1 VVTSAPQVID
11 IIDVGGRMGAPWP
24 ALVERI
30 DMTKKAWMLLLV
42 LGCLLQ
48 SPGAGLCSAQ
58 DLSPKWEDLTSP
70 DFAKAIRRASGACVL
85 PMGSIDKFGPS
96 GPLGTSL
103 YTIRLMAL
111 EAVKQ
116 EYAVVFPAYFVSLT
130 NAVSNH
136 PGTIAYSSRLQRE
149 MLDETTSEMARNGC
163 RKILILNGHSA
174 NMSMLQDFLTSSMSK
189 PKDYVVYAMQGGPPR
204 MWPLT
209 EDTAKLP
216 VALRPSK
223 PGADGHGGEERISV
237 LLAYYPDLVHLDR
250 AHDEPIVSVGSR
262 RLNLPAGVLV
272 GVSGFN
278 AAPTGYLGD
287 ASGATAERGRA
298 LTEYTAGRLAEAIR
312 AVKADEESPRLQ
324 GEFFEKMLRP
334 TE

>member
-1 VVTSAPQVID
+1 
-11 IIDVGGRMGAPWP
+11 MN
-24 ALVERI
+24 
-30 DMTKKAWMLLLV
+30 KKAWMLILV
-42 LGCLLQ
+42 FGCLP
-48 SPGAGLCSAQ
+48 PGPRAGLCSAQ

-70 DFAKAIRRASGACVL
+70 DFVKATRRAAGVCVL
-85 PMGSIDKFGPS
+85 PVGSIDKFGPS

-116 EYAVVFPAYFVSLT
+116 EYAVVFPAYFVSQT
-130 NAVSNH
+130 SSVSNH
-136 PGTIAYSSRLQRE
+136 PGTIAYSSRVRRE
-149 MLDETTSEMARNGC
+149 MLHETTSEMARNGC
-163 RKILILNGHSA
+163 KKILILNGHSA
-174 NMSMLQDFLTSSMSK
+174 NMTMLQDFLSSSMSE

-216 VALRPSK
+216 TALRPSK

-237 LLAYYPDLVHLDR
+237 LLAYYPDLVRLDR
-250 AHDEPIVSVGSR
+250 AHDEPIVTVGSR
-262 RLNLPAGVLV
+262 RLDLPEGVLV
-272 GVSGFN
+272 GVSGFK

-287 ASGATAERGRA
+287 ASGATAARGRA

-324 GEFFEKMLRP
+324 EEFFKKMLNPTDVEEERP
-334 TE
+334 

>member
-1 VVTSAPQVID
+1 MS
-11 IIDVGGRMGAPWP
+11 
-24 ALVERI
+24 
-30 DMTKKAWMLLLV
+30 KKAWMFLLV
-42 LGCLLQ
+42 FGCLSQ
-48 SPGAGLCSAQ
+48 SQGAGLCFAQ

-70 DFAKAIRRASGACVL
+70 DFGKAIQKAAGVCVL
-85 PMGSIDKFGPS
+85 PLGSIDKFGPS

-116 EYAVVFPAYFVSLT
+116 EYAVVFPAYFVSQ
-130 NAVSNH
+130 NSSVSNH
-136 PGTIAYSSRLQRE
+136 PGTIAYSSRLQRD
-149 MLDETTSEMARNGC
+149 MLHETTREMARNGC

-174 NMSMLQDFLTSSMSK
+174 NMAMLQDFLSSSMSE
-189 PKDYVVYAMQGGPPR
+189 PRDYVVYAMQGGPPR

-209 EDTAKLP
+209 EETARLP

-237 LLAYYPDLVHLDR
+237 LLAYHPELVHLDR
-250 AHDEPIVSVGSR
+250 AHDEPIVPVGSR
-262 RLNLPAGVLV
+262 RLDLPAGVLV

-287 ASGATAERGRA
+287 ASGATAARGKA

-312 AVKADEESPRLQ
+312 AVKADAESPRLQ
-324 GEFFEKMLRP
+324 QEFFDKMLKP